1 MNDEEKCTFLKVFL
15 ENIWWEKKFS
25 IPLHSLYKTSRLA
38 SWLKRLKKEFFEKI
52 YINREVVQ
60 EASVWFYIK
69 WMGKRNE
76 PINSLFLFFEA
87 LPQNLSSSEKVLFK
101 LKF

>member
-1 MNDEEKCTFLKVFL
+1 MEGIKILYTFASALQNKPLGKLLKAV
-15 ENIWWEKKFS
+15 
-25 IPLHSLYKTSRLA
+25 
-38 SWLKRLKKEFFEKI
+38 KKEFFEKI

-76 PINSLFLFFEA
+76 PINSLSLLLRHRLKA
-87 LPQNLSSSEKVLFK
+87 KGTKEKVLFT
-101 LKF
+101 

>member
-1 MNDEEKCTFLKVFL
+1 MQFFESFSSKYLVGTEILYTFASALQNKPLGKLLKAV
-15 ENIWWEKKFS
+15 
-25 IPLHSLYKTSRLA
+25 
-38 SWLKRLKKEFFEKI
+38 KKEFFEKI

-76 PINSLFLFFEA
+76 PINSLSL
-87 LPQNLSSSEKVLFK
+87 LLRHRLKTKGTKEKVLFT
-101 LKF
+101 